1 MHWFFGEFT
10 TSKSH
15 SEIKWPLAARPVL
28 FLFSLFTVI
37 KTPTTHCIHS
47 RIGLCYLSYIRGSLP
62 LLHSY
67 IVDRGGLKEIWARL
81 NIWVWVLI
89 SEHFQNGHLHR
100 KIGSSTSLRSAQR
113 CISIIS
119 WPVHFW
125 LFNQS
130 CPVHFLTFFISN
142 VIHIEFQI
150 ICSFRAHHLG
160 TGLKK
165 KIIFSLE
172 IFGDFMRF

>member
-1 MHWFFGEFT
+1 MWNLLL
-10 TSKSH
+10 
-15 SEIKWPLAARPVL
+15 PLARPVL

-100 KIGSSTSLRSAQR
+100 KIGSSTSLRSAKNS
-113 CISIIS
+113 IFNHILSGTFFDLFLSII
-119 WPVHFW
+119 
-125 LFNQS
+125 
-130 CPVHFLTFFISN
+130 IN
-142 VIHIEFQI
+142 VIQIGFQI
-150 ICSFRAHHLG
+150 KCSVRESFQELV
-160 TGLKK
+160 
-165 KIIFSLE
+165 
-172 IFGDFMRF
+172 

>member
-1 MHWFFGEFT
+1 MLLFFWADLFLEARAEVIREICWFLVQT
-10 TSKSH
+10 MTSKSPF
-15 SEIKWPLAARPVL
+15 EINWPLARPVL

-113 CISIIS
+113 CISIKS
-119 WPVHFW
+119 F
-125 LFNQS
+125 
-130 CPVHFLTFFISN
+130 PVHFLTFYQMSSKLN
-142 VIHIEFQI
+142 
-150 ICSFRAHHLG
+150 FR
-160 TGLKK
+160 
-165 KIIFSLE
+165 
-172 IFGDFMRF
+172 

>member
-1 MHWFFGEFT
+1 MIRPFLEAKAEMVPFLGNLKTLKFL
-10 TSKSH
+10 
-15 SEIKWPLAARPVL
+15 SEISWPLSARPVL

-89 SEHFQNGHLHR
+89 SEHFENGHLHR

-119 WPVHFW
+119 
-125 LFNQS
+125 
-130 CPVHFLTFFISN
+130 CPVHFLTFFIN
-142 VIHIEFQI
+142 VIQIEY
-150 ICSFRAHHLG
+150 
-160 TGLKK
+160 
-165 KIIFSLE
+165 
-172 IFGDFMRF
+172 

>member
-1 MHWFFGEFT
+1 M
-10 TSKSH
+10 TSKSPF
-15 SEIKWPLAARPVL
+15 EINWPLARPVL

-113 CISIIS
+113 WISIIS
-119 WPVHFW
+119 
-125 LFNQS
+125 
-130 CPVHFLTFFISN
+130 CPVQFLTFFLSMSSKLN
-142 VIHIEFQI
+142 VASESHFRNWFKKENDIQI
-150 ICSFRAHHLG
+150 QICACSF
-160 TGLKK
+160 
-165 KIIFSLE
+165 
-172 IFGDFMRF
+172 